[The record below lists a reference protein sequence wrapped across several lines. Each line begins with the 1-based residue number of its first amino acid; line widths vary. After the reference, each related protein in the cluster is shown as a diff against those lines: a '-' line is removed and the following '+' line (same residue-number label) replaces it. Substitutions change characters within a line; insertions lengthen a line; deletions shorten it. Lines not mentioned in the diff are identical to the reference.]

1 MKIDL
6 KQRYFKNLPWK
17 FFRKLALMQIVVT
30 SLMIVTTAS
39 IARYFLR
46 TQISNQAQEQ
56 LAESL
61 SFIERTY
68 KSQNYSFE
76 EFCQVLS
83 AKGKSRF
90 TLIKIDGTPFC
101 DNHFP
106 INELNNH
113 LERPEVQEALS
124 QTQGFSH
131 RFSDTADS
139 DYLYGARLV
148 SDSSGKPSLIIRQA
162 FPLEYLTD
170 AMRTLDRSILLFI
183 FPLLILTSLISL
195 YGSLQVSSPLRS
207 LLSKI
212 EHMKNKSRHDGNA
225 LTFTTDGEQPDEWSL
240 LERTL
245 DRAKHDLENYF
256 NELYIENEKIN
267 ILMESIS
274 DCILAINLSEMI
286 LFANGQFRKNF
297 VSLEFKKKDL
307 REFKIWEIIR
317 DSEIQNLFKEVMKNS
332 GPKKIRNIQLDI
344 KGGKARGFF
353 DITISPM
360 KDAENKV
367 FGAVCVLHNVTDRK
381 TAEQLREDFV
391 TNVSHEVRTPLTALK
406 GYVQLLKGSLAQ
418 TNSNPDVAQ
427 ALNRIEANSD
437 RLTLLFNDILQ
448 LSVIESKRKVDRQK
462 LSTEEITSGV
472 LANVKQSY
480 LNKKI
485 DVKLSFV
492 CPHVYANAPLLEQV
506 LTNLLDN
513 AYKYTGEN
521 GHLEVEWNTEQNY
534 YTLIIKDSGDQIP
547 KQHHA
552 RLFERFYRVDPS
564 RSRDQGGTGLGL
576 AIVKHII
583 QKHYGSIAVG
593 HNPEGGNFFKVKL
606 PIKESFDSRQT

>member
-56 LAESL
+56 LSESL

-68 KSQNYSFE
+68 KAQNYSLE
-76 EFCQVLS
+76 NFCKVLS
-83 AKGKSRF
+83 VDGKSRF
-90 TLIKIDGTPFC
+90 TLIRVDGTVLC
-101 DNHFP
+101 DNHFRLDQ
-106 INELNNH
+106 LNNH
-113 LERPEVQEALS
+113 LDRPEVQSAL
-124 QTQGFSH
+124 TDAQGFSY

-139 DYLYGARLV
+139 DFLYGARLIENNLDQ
-148 SDSSGKPSLIIRQA
+148 SKLIVRQA

-212 EHMKNKSRHDGNA
+212 EHMKNKSRQDLTSLGPNA
-225 LTFTTDGEQPDEWSL
+225 NGEQPDEWGL

-307 REFKIWEIIR
+307 REFKIWEILR
-317 DSEIQNLFKEVMKNS
+317 EVEIQNLFKEVMRNS
-332 GPKKIRNIQLDI
+332 EPKKIRNIQLDI

-406 GYVQLLKGSLAQ
+406 GYVQLLKGSLTSADP
-418 TNSNPDVAQ
+418 TSDVRQ
-427 ALNRIEANSD
+427 ALNRIEANAD
-437 RLTLLFNDILQ
+437 RLTHLFTDILQ
-448 LSVIESKRKVDRQK
+448 LSVIESKRKVDREK
-462 LSTEEITSGV
+462 LSTEEITTGV

-492 CPHVYANAPLLEQV
+492 STHVYANAPLLEQV

-513 AYKYTGEN
+513 AYKYTADH
-521 GHLEVEWNTEQNY
+521 GHLEIEWNSEQNY
-534 YTLIIKDSGDQIP
+534 YTLIIKDSGEQIP

-606 PIKESFDSRQT
+606 PIRESFDSRPS